1 MAPGN
6 GSEPTH
12 ARGHRSACLLGPQ
25 DPEAAAAPGRLVQW
39 APLRLQPGPSG
50 RRRLCP
56 NQDPQVPK
64 PEGIPSEVQ
73 GNGGKRQQQR
83 PSTILKLPCFDSK
96 LTKYY
101 TSSTGTPSSLGRQ
114 GSFDG
119 DPIMPTEI
127 PNSLAELATGAQFQ
141 NINVDPLNADD
152 LK

>member
-1 MAPGN
+1 ML
-6 GSEPTH
+6 SD
-12 ARGHRSACLLGPQ
+12 L
-25 DPEAAAAPGRLVQW
+25 
-39 APLRLQPGPSG
+39 
-50 RRRLCP
+50 
-56 NQDPQVPK
+56 
-64 PEGIPSEVQ
+64 
-73 GNGGKRQQQR
+73 
-83 PSTILKLPCFDSK
+83 SK

-152 LK
+152 HTPFDPLQVGTNPQDQVQDCLLLQA